1 VSHNNITQ
9 NISDIL
15 AHVPTQLEDFY
26 LSHNS
31 LQGNIPSTL
40 EHLDAIKKLYL
51 DSNRLS
57 GLLPDFSV
65 AFLKVQE
72 LDMSNQKQESNQGF
86 VGTIPDSF
94 ADLSFLSTLS
104 LASNSLSGTIPPYLA
119 DLSRLQNIDL
129 SHNMLTKTIPA
140 VLGKLDGETMIDFG
154 ILLTIKSFC
163 RDANNH
169 CFFHICTKV
178 SLRSLICLEINCLD
192 QFLMSCPLLRER
204 WYI

>member
-1 VSHNNITQ
+1 MSHNSLSQ

-15 AHVPTQLEDFY
+15 KNIPVKLEAFY

-31 LQGNIPSTL
+31 LQGNIPLPL
-40 EHLDAIKKLYL
+40 EHLDSMKKLYL
-51 DSNRLS
+51 DSNGLS
-57 GLLPDFSV
+57 GSLPDFSV
-65 AFLKVQE
+65 AFPKLQE
-72 LDMSNQKQESNQGF
+72 LDMSNQKKEYNQGL

-154 ILLTIKSFC
+154 ILLTINLFC

-169 CFFHICTKV
+169 CFFIYTKV
-178 SLRSLICLEINCLD
+178 SLRSLICLEIN
-192 QFLMSCPLLRER
+192 
-204 WYI
+204 